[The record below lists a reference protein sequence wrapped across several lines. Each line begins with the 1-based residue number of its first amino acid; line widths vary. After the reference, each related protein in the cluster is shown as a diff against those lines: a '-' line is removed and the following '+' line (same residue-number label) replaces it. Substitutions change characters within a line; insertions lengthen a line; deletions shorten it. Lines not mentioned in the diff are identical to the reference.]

1 MFHTQEGRLA
11 VTVWDDLDEPS
22 RVAQGLS
29 LERNRNYA
37 KEDLTHSDIDSF
49 TCETW
54 LGAPSPEVFEER
66 LSRGW
71 PEGSQ
76 RLMSLAV
83 REISP
88 TSVRRRRLR
97 SDQGDEVDMQAVW
110 RGNLSQAW
118 TRTRR
123 MSRPG
128 ARSISLI
135 LSLGGIATVTADQL
149 FWRGAAALRV
159 ASALV
164 DAGYTVAIYGCSP
177 AKEISVS
184 GNMDSVQFVELKAE
198 DQPLDVDKL
207 AAISAMPGY
216 FRSRLF
222 AGRAFQCDKAGKG
235 VAGGKGRTEHSL
247 IAKAVPLAPIPQ
259 AAYVQ
264 PPIMDGKAAQA
275 WIDTVMGEIEGQI
288 ED

>member
-1 MFHTQEGRLA
+1 MYHTQEGKVA
-11 VTVWDDLDEPS
+11 VTLWDDLDEPR
-22 RVAQGLS
+22 RVAEGLKS
-29 LERNRNYA
+29 AYNRSAA
-37 KEDLTHSDIDSF
+37 KDDLTHASVFD
-49 TCETW
+49 CESW

-66 LSRGW
+66 LSKGW
-71 PEGSQ
+71 PEGSE

-83 REISP
+83 REIAP
-88 TSVRRRRLR
+88 TSVRRRRQR
-97 SDQGDEVDMQAVW
+97 GDQGDEVDMQAVW

-123 MSRPG
+123 MARPG
-128 ARSISLI
+128 ARSVSLLI
-135 LSLGGIATVTADQL
+135 NLGGLGNVTADEL

-159 ASALV
+159 AGSLV

-177 AKEISVS
+177 AMEIST
-184 GNMDSVQFVELKAE
+184 GLDSVQFVELKAE

-222 AGRAFQCDKAGKG
+222 AGRAWQCDKVGKSFSSGKG
-235 VAGGKGRTEHSL
+235 ATTHSL

-264 PPIMDGKAAQA
+264 PPIKTGKAAQD
-275 WIDTVMGEIEGQI
+275 WIDEVMGEIEGQI
-288 ED
+288 EE